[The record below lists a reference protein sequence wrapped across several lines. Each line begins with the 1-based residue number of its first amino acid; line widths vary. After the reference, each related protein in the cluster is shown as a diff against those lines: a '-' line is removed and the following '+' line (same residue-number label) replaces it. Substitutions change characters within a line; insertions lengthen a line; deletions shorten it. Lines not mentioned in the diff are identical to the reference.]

1 MTRFLAAAI
10 QMNSQP
16 DLARNMDQ
24 TADFV
29 ARAARE
35 GARFVALPENFAF
48 LGSEKEKHRQTEQI
62 ADAVQTGIPA
72 LAREHGVYLLAG
84 GFPMRSP
91 DDRRAFNRS
100 ILFDPS
106 GTEIARYDKIHLF
119 DIELSGEESYRES
132 ALVRPGRPKPV
143 VCDINLKEPTRA
155 FRVDERVPRE
165 GSEATSGPKA
175 ADEREPAGEPVCV
188 GLSICYDVR
197 FPELYRQLSGK
208 GADLL
213 CVPSAFTRPTG
224 EAHWETLLRARA
236 IENISY
242 VIAPAQTGVH
252 GRKRK
257 THGHSMIIDPWGTV
271 LADAGTETGIIY
283 AKIDTGHLQAIRR
296 RLPSLDHRRL

>member
-16 DLARNMDQ
+16 DLSRNMDQ

-29 ARAARE
+29 ARASRE
-35 GARFVALPENFAF
+35 GALFVALPENFAF
-48 LGSEKEKHRQTEQI
+48 LGSEKEKHRRTEQI
-62 ADAVQTGIPA
+62 AEAVLSGIPS
-72 LAREHGVYLLAG
+72 LAREYGVYLLAG

-100 ILFDPS
+100 ILFDPT
-106 GTEIARYDKIHLF
+106 GMEIARYDKIHLF

-143 VCDINLKEPTRA
+143 VCDIRMDEP
-155 FRVDERVPRE
+155 VPGE
-165 GSEATSGPKA
+165 GAEAAVGPEA
-175 ADEREPAGEPVCV
+175 ADKREPAGEPVRA
-188 GLSICYDVR
+188 GLSICYDLR
-197 FPELYRQLSGK
+197 FPELYRQLSGN
-208 GADLL
+208 GAELL

-236 IENISY
+236 IENTCY

-252 GRKRK
+252 GKKRK
-257 THGHSMIIDPWGTV
+257 THGHAMIIDPWGTV
-271 LADAGTETGIIY
+271 LADAGTDTGIIC
-283 AKIDTGHLQAIRR
+283 AEIDTGHLLAIRR